1 MRRPKYLRIGEVNE
15 VNVTVSGLGMECLT
29 LADATGGAPGFPLSP
44 GTVLFT
50 SLHLRGN
57 LGYPGLMA
65 AADHPRMRRPK
76 YCLLLIRPL
85 QCATRSTISRAG
97 PWSVWLHGKAMRR
110 RAGCRFGDCGYS
122 ARSRTSLP
130 DRSLIVAFVGRQYL
144 AEHAEENRAG
154 RRGGVGKNDTTTRR
168 FRYVDLGNPRIVE
181 SNLRTTAQ
189 RESSF
194 RICPE

>member
-76 YCLLLIRPL
+76 YCLL
-85 QCATRSTISRAG
+85 
-97 PWSVWLHGKAMRR
+97 
-110 RAGCRFGDCGYS
+110 
-122 ARSRTSLP
+122 
-130 DRSLIVAFVGRQYL
+130 
-144 AEHAEENRAG
+144 
-154 RRGGVGKNDTTTRR
+154 
-168 FRYVDLGNPRIVE
+168 PR
-181 SNLRTTAQ
+181 
-189 RESSF
+189 
-194 RICPE
+194 